1 MQKNLRSN
9 RHTAGIWPCHHMIII
24 EHAFS
29 YVKAK
34 GGNRGQV
41 TRDRVMSEGVEK
53 ENGPRDGA
61 RDRGII
67 VGMER
72 RE

>member
-1 MQKNLRSN
+1 
-9 RHTAGIWPCHHMIII
+9 MIII
-24 EHAFS
+24 EHTFS